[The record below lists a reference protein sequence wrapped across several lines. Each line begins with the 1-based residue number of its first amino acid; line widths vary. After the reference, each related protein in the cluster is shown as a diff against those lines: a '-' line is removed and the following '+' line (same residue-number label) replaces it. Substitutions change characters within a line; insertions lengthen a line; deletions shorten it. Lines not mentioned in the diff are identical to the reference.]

1 MFCNVVFLSE
11 MQRQCTINRKTGKNL
26 LLNIDRSRPHK
37 DVAIYSRKGKNQYH
51 AILMENINLCNAGEQ
66 TEDNL
71 DIGAVA
77 GGKYPFLLEI
87 KLDKMISLLKT

>member
-1 MFCNVVFLSE
+1 
-11 MQRQCTINRKTGKNL
+11 
-26 LLNIDRSRPHK
+26 
-37 DVAIYSRKGKNQYH
+37 
-51 AILMENINLCNAGEQ
+51 MENVNLCNAGKQ

-71 DIGAVA
+71 HIGAVA

>member
-1 MFCNVVFLSE
+1 
-11 MQRQCTINRKTGKNL
+11 
-26 LLNIDRSRPHK
+26 
-37 DVAIYSRKGKNQYH
+37 
-51 AILMENINLCNAGEQ
+51 MENINLCNAGEQ

-87 KLDKMISLLKT
+87 KLDKMISLLKTWKTWKQFAEQKVLWKSDFTWRKYFGLLAVALF